1 MAKPIPINNEKR
13 LSEGEFIVS
22 KTDAKGKILYGNKI
36 FIKIS
41 GYKESELLGSPHSI
55 LRHPDMPKA
64 VFKLLWDRLQA
75 KKEIFAYVKNIC
87 KDGSFYWVL
96 ANVTVTLNA
105 NGGVVD
111 LHSVRRKPSK
121 KAMQIIP
128 DLYAKLLKE
137 EKKSGMD
144 ASTRMLNKIL
154 NDKGVSYDDFIFD
167 LQH

>member
-1 MAKPIPINNEKR
+1 MRKITPINNEKS
-13 LSEGEFIVS
+13 LSADEFIVS

-41 GYKESELLGSPHSI
+41 GYTEKELLGSPHSI

-64 VFKLLWDRLQA
+64 VFKLLWERLHA
-75 KKEIFAYVKNIC
+75 KGEIFAYVKNMC

-96 ANVTVTLNA
+96 ANITVTLDA
-105 NGGVVD
+105 NGSVVD
-111 LHSVRRKPSK
+111 LHAVRRKPSA
-121 KAMQIIP
+121 KAMQVIP
-128 DLYAKLLKE
+128 DLYAKLLQE

-144 ASTRMLNKIL
+144 ASMKMLNTIL

>member
-1 MAKPIPINNEKR
+1 MAKPTPINNEKS
-13 LSEGEFIVS
+13 LLESEFIVS

-41 GYKESELLGSPHSI
+41 GYSESELLGAPHSI

-75 KKEIFAYVKNIC
+75 KKEIFAYVKNMC

-105 NGGVVD
+105 NGEVID
-111 LHSVRRKPSK
+111 LHAVRRKPSS
-121 KAMQIIP
+121 KAMQVIP
-128 DLYAKLLKE
+128 DLYAKLLQE

-144 ASTRMLNKIL
+144 ASIKMLNNIL
-154 NDKGVSYDDFIFD
+154 NKEGVSYDDFIFN